1 MYSHVGSRVCSTD
14 WYGFTVEEITLAAV
28 RDTPLS
34 VDEVLAAVSHPRVGG
49 TAVFIG
55 TVRDHDHG
63 RDVAALSYSAHPSV
77 EARLREVM
85 EKVLSDT
92 SVVGRPVV
100 RMAAIHRVG
109 DLEIGDLAVVVAA
122 AAEHREE
129 AFAACRRLIDGLKAQ
144 VPIWKNQA
152 FEDGETEWVGS
163 P

>member
-1 MYSHVGSRVCSTD
+1 M
-14 WYGFTVEEITLAAV
+14 EQITLAAV

-34 VDEVLAAVSHPRVGG
+34 VDEVLTAVADPRAGG

-77 EARLREVM
+77 EAQLRAVM
-85 EKVLSDT
+85 EKVLGDT
-92 SVVGRPVV
+92 TAPGRPVV
-100 RMAAIHRVG
+100 RMAAAHRVG

-122 AAEHREE
+122 SAAHREE
-129 AFAACRRLIDGLKAQ
+129 AFAACRRLIDDLKAQ
-144 VPIWKNQA
+144 VPIWKNQS
-152 FEDGETEWVGS
+152 FEDGATEWVGS